1 MAEEEIEYVS
11 YKKVII
17 FGSQG
22 SGKSSLTSR
31 LEKGSFS
38 TENPTEDGNIFF
50 F

>member
-1 MAEEEIEYVS
+1 MENKAEFVS

-17 FGSQG
+17 FGCQG

>member
-1 MAEEEIEYVS
+1 MENKAEFVS

-17 FGSQG
+17 FGSQA

-31 LEKGSFS
+31 LERGSFS